1 MDTLPWYDPVA
12 TYEESD
18 LTSTLYVRQNP
29 WKKSENV
36 FEGVWHTR
44 SLHVPHAHSRSAC
57 VAYLDNPEQFREK
70 ASRYARLVMDAPEWS
85 ISLVPNGGAGLLVRI
100 RGGVNYGHLSNLA
113 IATQMGIRTCGHQF
127 VECGGSCEAC
137 EHSILEVLNITNTR
151 ALQSYLSQ
159 GHHIEP
165 FYTLYRNVQILGRA
179 AYHDQDGR
187 RFAGMASAGIQKLFW
202 KRRSGDEPT
211 NPTQQG

>member
-1 MDTLPWYDPVA
+1 MDSLPWYDPVQ
-12 TYEESD
+12 TYDESD

-36 FEGVWHTR
+36 FEGVWLTR

-57 VAYLDNPEQFREK
+57 IAYLENPQEFCEQ
-70 ASRYARLVMDAPEWS
+70 ASRYARLVMDAPEWT
-85 ISLVPNGGAGLLVRI
+85 IVLVPNGGAGLLVRI
-100 RGGVNYGHLSNLA
+100 RSEVSCGHLSNIV

-127 VECGGSCEAC
+127 AECGGSCEAC
-137 EHSILEVLNITNTR
+137 DYSILEVLHSNNTR

-165 FYTLYRNVQILGRA
+165 FYTLYRKVQILGRA
-179 AYHDQDGR
+179 AYHNEDGR
-187 RFAGMASAGIQKLFW
+187 RFAGPASAGTQNLFW
-202 KRRSGDEPT
+202 KRRAADEPT
-211 NPTQQG
+211 NPLQM